1 MLMKNGEHKTDI
13 ELHACTELVHVIDTQ
28 IDYPSKSK
36 CVGTL
41 GNQLVNITKQ
51 VAAPPCLFYMGQ
63 PNT

>member
-36 CVGTL
+36 CRDAW
-41 GNQLVNITKQ
+41 NQLVNITKQ

-63 PNT
+63 PNS

>member
-36 CVGTL
+36 CRDAWEPVGQY
-41 GNQLVNITKQ
+41 NQTSRR
-51 VAAPPCLFYMGQ
+51 AALFVLHGAAK
-63 PNT
+63 